1 MNRLRILSMFLV
13 FFTLFLF
20 AGNSFAEGPQIPTPV
35 GDIYIQD
42 FAGVLS
48 EQEELELR
56 SIGRSIED
64 QTTAQIAVLTVESIG
79 DTTVEEFANEAF
91 RQYGIGSAQEDNGVL
106 MVIGMNPS
114 PGMTQ
119 RPLRI
124 EVGYG
129 LEGAL
134 PDGKVG
140 RILDGLTIPLLL
152 NNQPN
157 DAIIETYKVLA
168 NEVLVEY
175 GIENGGQLQAGQP
188 SIQQPTGDEGL
199 GIPLWLLIPL
209 IVVVV
214 FLDFKF
220 FGGFLT
226 HILLTI
232 LSRGGRGGGGGGGGP
247 SGGGGGSSGGGGASR
262 GW

>member
-1 MNRLRILSMFLV
+1 MNRVRILSMFLV
-13 FFTLFLF
+13 FFSLFLIG
-20 AGNSFAEGPQIPTPV
+20 GNSFAEDLQIPAPV

-42 FAGVLS
+42 FAGVLT
-48 EQEELELR
+48 EQEEIELR
-56 SIGRSIED
+56 RIGRSIED
-64 QTTAQIAVLTVESIG
+64 QTSAQIAVLTVESIG

-91 RQYGIGSAQEDNGVL
+91 RQYGIGSAQENNGIL

-140 RILDGLTIPLLL
+140 RILDGLTIPLLRS
-152 NNQPN
+152 NQPN
-157 DAIIETYKVLA
+157 TAIIETYKVLA

-175 GIENGGQLQAGQP
+175 GVENDGQLQAGQP
-188 SIQQPTGDEGL
+188 PIQQSTGGEGF
-199 GIPLWLLIPL
+199 GIPLWILIPL

-214 FLDFKF
+214 ILDFKF

-232 LSRGGRGGGGGGGGP
+232 LSRGGRGGGGGPTGGA
-247 SGGGGGSSGGGGASR
+247 GGSSGGGGASR

>member
-1 MNRLRILSMFLV
+1 MNRIRILSILLV
-13 FFTLFLF
+13 FNTLFLIG
-20 AGNSFAEGPQIPTPV
+20 GNSFAEGPEIPAPI

-42 FAGVLS
+42 FAGVLT
-48 EQEELELR
+48 EQEEMEIR
-56 SIGRSIED
+56 RMGRSLED

-79 DTTVEEFANEAF
+79 DTTIEEFANEAF
-91 RQYGIGSAQEDNGVL
+91 RQYGVGSAKDDNGVL

-114 PGMTQ
+114 SGINQ

-140 RILDGLTIPLLL
+140 RILDSLTIPLLR

-157 DAIIETYKVLA
+157 YAIIETYKVLA

-175 GIENGGQLQAGQP
+175 GVENGGQLQAGQP
-188 SIQQPTGDEGL
+188 PIQPSTEDEGL

-220 FGGFLT
+220 LGGFLT
-226 HILLTI
+226 HILLSI
-232 LSRGGRGGGGGGGGP
+232 LSRGGRGGGGGP

>member
-1 MNRLRILSMFLV
+1 MNRVRILSMFLV

-20 AGNSFAEGPQIPTPV
+20 GGNSFAEDLQIPAPV

-42 FAGVLS
+42 FAGVLT
-48 EQEELELR
+48 EQEEIELR
-56 SIGRSIED
+56 RIGRSIED

-91 RQYGIGSAQEDNGVL
+91 RQYGIGSAQEDNGIL
-106 MVIGMNPS
+106 LVIGMNPS

-152 NNQPN
+152 SNQPN
-157 DAIIETYKVLA
+157 TAIIETYKVLA
-168 NEVLVEY
+168 NEVSVEY
-175 GIENGGQLQAGQP
+175 GVENDGQLQAGQSP
-188 SIQQPTGDEGL
+188 IQQSTGDEGF
-199 GIPLWLLIPL
+199 GIPLWILIPL

-214 FLDFKF
+214 ILDFKF

-232 LSRGGRGGGGGGGGP
+232 LSRGGRGGGGGP
-247 SGGGGGSSGGGGASR
+247 TGGGGGSSGGGGASR

>member
-1 MNRLRILSMFLV
+1 MNRRRILSIFLV
-13 FFTLFLF
+13 IFTFFLF
-20 AGNSFAEGPQIPTPV
+20 AGNSFAEDSQIPAPV

-42 FAGVLS
+42 FAGVLN
-48 EQEELELR
+48 EQERVELSR
-56 SIGRSIED
+56 IGRSLED

-79 DTTVEEFANEAF
+79 DTTVEEYANEAF
-91 RQYGIGSAQEDNGVL
+91 RKYGIGSEQEDNGVL

-114 PGMTQ
+114 PGMSQ

-140 RILDGLTIPLLL
+140 RILDQVTIPFLQ

-157 DAIIETYKVLA
+157 LAIIETYKELA

-175 GIENGGQLQAGQP
+175 GVEDGQLQAGQP
-188 SIQQPTGDEGL
+188 VPQSSGDEGL
-199 GIPLWLLIPL
+199 GIPLWLLVPL
-209 IVVVV
+209 ILIVV

-232 LSRGGRGGGGGGGGP
+232 LSRGGRGGGGDGP
-247 SGGGGGSSGGGGASR
+247 RGGGGGSSGGGGASR

>member
-1 MNRLRILSMFLV
+1 MNRRRILSIFLV
-13 FFTLFLF
+13 IFTFFLF
-20 AGNSFAEGPQIPTPV
+20 AGNSFAEDSQIPAPV

-42 FAGVLS
+42 FAGVLN
-48 EQEELELR
+48 EQERVELSR
-56 SIGRSIED
+56 IGRSLED

-79 DTTVEEFANEAF
+79 DTTVEEYANEAF
-91 RQYGIGSAQEDNGVL
+91 RQYGIGSEQEDNGVL

-114 PGMTQ
+114 PGMSQ

-140 RILDGLTIPLLL
+140 RILDQVTIPFLQ

-157 DAIIETYKVLA
+157 LAIIETYKELA

-175 GIENGGQLQAGQP
+175 GVEDGQLQAGQP
-188 SIQQPTGDEGL
+188 VPQSSGDEGL
-199 GIPLWLLIPL
+199 GIPLWLLVPL
-209 IVVVV
+209 ILIVV

-232 LSRGGRGGGGGGGGP
+232 LSRGGRGGGGDGP
-247 SGGGGGSSGGGGASR
+247 RGGGGGSSGGGGASR